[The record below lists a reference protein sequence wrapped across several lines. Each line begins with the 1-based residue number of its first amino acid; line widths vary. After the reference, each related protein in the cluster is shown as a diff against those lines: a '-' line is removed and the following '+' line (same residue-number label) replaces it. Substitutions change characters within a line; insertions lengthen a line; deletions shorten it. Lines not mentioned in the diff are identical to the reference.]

1 MSTLAQ
7 APALL
12 SLLVSSHLLTPLY
25 IISLLGFPQ
34 IIWLDCVICS
44 QPGPELMQS
53 CSKEIGHWLTKAL
66 VANVEREILVGEGGD
81 EGQVM
86 TTVRNGVEGG
96 ALPD

>member
-1 MSTLAQ
+1 
-7 APALL
+7 
-12 SLLVSSHLLTPLY
+12 
-25 IISLLGFPQ
+25 
-34 IIWLDCVICS
+34 
-44 QPGPELMQS
+44 MQS